1 MKMKMIS
8 IDGSTKFLRSM
19 CKEDNVV
26 CHWMCLEDNVVCHG
40 GPMPIFRNFT
50 LRVVS
55 LNVPVGKGL
64 EPLTT
69 WR

>member
-1 MKMKMIS
+1 
-8 IDGSTKFLRSM
+8 
-19 CKEDNVV
+19 
-26 CHWMCLEDNVVCHG
+26 MCLEDNVVCHG

-64 EPLTT
+64 EPMTTLRQLTAEDFFPHVHAT
-69 WR
+69 AVD